1 MNKKKEEGK
10 IMEKNIKK
18 EIKMSHDG
26 KEQKQKGFFNRFLQ
40 WISRGTEKASRDGS
54 FCNT

>member
-1 MNKKKEEGK
+1 
-10 IMEKNIKK
+10 MEKNIKK